1 MLMLSMAGRG
11 GGRKQQ
17 SEGVSSKG
25 KLESKINKFTTQQM
39 RTNGSKAWALE
50 RP

>member
-1 MLMLSMAGRG
+1 MLMLVVAGR

-17 SEGVSSKG
+17 NGGVSSKG
-25 KLESKINKFTTQQM
+25 KLESNIKKFTTQQM
-39 RTNGSKAWALE
+39 RTNGSKAWTLE